1 VLTNDKQIQKYLDK
15 ERRLAYYVRR
25 YWLSLKKN
33 AVYQAYPHI
42 LKNMKSSTHRAK
54 QNKTQCYI
62 AVILPVDKASKAETE
77 HLKQQQN

>member
-1 VLTNDKQIQKYLDK
+1 
-15 ERRLAYYVRR
+15 VRR
-25 YWLSLKKN
+25 YSRLSLKKN
-33 AVYQAYPHI
+33 AVYQAEKHEV
-42 LKNMKSSTHRAK
+42 KCK